1 MGDNIL
7 RLESVEFEDW
17 GASRISGKFDVDQR
31 TFIYGADSVALNEI
45 LKTLRRGLG
54 LVEEAR
60 DGVYPRLESVEFEGW
75 SASRIDGKFDV
86 DQRTFIYGADSD
98 ALYEIVDAIRRGLGI
113 VEEALDG
120 VYPRLESVEFEDRAR
135 VGLAASS
142 TSTRERSF
150 TTLLGTRFAKLSTRF
165 VAGSESSKK
174 HWTAIIR
181 GWKASSSR
189 GGARVGLAASSTS
202 PRERSFTTSPGTL
215 FAKLSTRFVAG
226 SESSK
231 KRWTASIRVWQASSS
246 RTGARVGFATSSTST
261 RERFRDALREILRLL
276 RRGLGIVEET
286 RDGIYPRLA
295 SVEFEDWGA
304 NRIGGNFDGA
314 PRTLLYD
321 VAPDA
326 FREILRAIRRG
337 LEIVEETLERRRRI

>member
-86 DQRTFIYGADSD
+86 DQQTFIYGADSD

-142 TSTRERSF
+142 TST
-150 TTLLGTRFAKLSTRF
+150 
-165 VAGSESSKK
+165 
-174 HWTAIIR
+174 
-181 GWKASSSR
+181 
-189 GGARVGLAASSTS
+189 
-202 PRERSFTTSPGTL
+202 RERSFTTSPGTL